1 MGTDA
6 APTAARVLVT
16 AIRTTLPTDK
26 PSPWA
31 CKSDQTRQ
39 SDSQC
44 SRIDEIKIQWT
55 RLMIQRYSAIG
66 LMSHSFS
73 IVDMFD

>member
-1 MGTDA
+1 MVTRADMGTDA

-16 AIRTTLPTDK
+16 AMRTTLPADK

-39 SDSQC
+39 SDPQC
-44 SRIDEIKIQWT
+44 SRLFESKF
-55 RLMIQRYSAIG
+55 SAIG
-66 LMSHSFS
+66 LMS
-73 IVDMFD
+73 